1 MKMICVGRNYAL
13 HAKELGNAIP
23 EDPVLFLKPSTS
35 LHRDRDFYLPEFT
48 QQLEY
53 EGEIVLKIAKNGKFI
68 DPTFA
73 WKYVQEVT
81 IGIDFTA
88 RDVQS
93 QLKSKGLPW
102 EISKAFDNS
111 ASVGQWVP
119 LDTITDKDAIPFQLF
134 LNDVMVQDG
143 NTKDMLFSVP
153 FLISYISKFFTLQTG
168 DYIFTG
174 TPAGVG
180 KLKIGDR
187 LRGFVSGV
195 KLLEC
200 HIC

>member
-1 MKMICVGRNYAL
+1 MICVGRNYVL

-23 EDPVLFLKPSTS
+23 EEPVLFLKPSTA
-35 LHRDRDFYLPEFT
+35 LNREREFYIPAFT
-48 QQLEY
+48 QQMEY
-53 EGEIVLKIAKNGKFI
+53 EAEIVLKIVKNGKFI
-68 DPTFA
+68 DPAFA
-73 WKYVQEVT
+73 WKYVSEITV
-81 IGIDFTA
+81 GIDFTA

-102 EISKAFDNS
+102 EIAKAFDNS
-111 ASVGQWVP
+111 ASLGQWVP
-119 LDTITDKDAIPFQLF
+119 LDTVIDRDAIPFQLF
-134 LNDVMVQDG
+134 LNDNLVQDG

-153 FLISYISKFFTLQTG
+153 TLISYISKYFTLQTG

-180 KLKIGDR
+180 QVKIGDR
-187 LRGFVSGV
+187 LQGFIAGV

-200 HIC
+200 HIS